1 MARRGKPQVV
11 RPPAD
16 IFASTRPAST
26 ERKRGPGRPPVHD
39 EEWTKVTV
47 VLFNRQIVFLDRLA
61 SNIRAQSGA
70 AISRAQLIRALID
83 AMSEGDIDLTTARS
97 EKDLKAT
104 LMSRLGR
111 YRLDA

>member
-1 MARRGKPQVV
+1 MTRRRNATPVKS
-11 RPPAD
+11 AD
-16 IFASTRPAST
+16 IFART
-26 ERKRGPGRPPVHD
+26 KRAPTGARRPGRPPVH
-39 EEWTKVTV
+39 EEAWTKVTV

-61 SNIRAQSGA
+61 ANIRAQSGA

-83 AMSEGDIDLTTARS
+83 AMAEGDIDLTAARS

-111 YRLDA
+111 YRLNA

>member
-1 MARRGKPQVV
+1 MARRAKPQAS

-16 IFASTRPAST
+16 IFASTRPTST
-26 ERKRGPGRPPVHD
+26 KRKRGPGRPPVHA

-47 VLFNRQIVFLDRLA
+47 VLFNRQITFLDRLA
-61 SNIRAQSGA
+61 ANIRAQSGA
-70 AISRAQLIRALID
+70 AISRAQLIRALVD
-83 AMSEGDIDLTTARS
+83 AMAEGDIDLTAARS

-111 YRLDA
+111 YRLDL